1 MKRAVLVILDG
12 LRRDFVDAARTPH
25 LAELAARAEWFPA
38 YRTAFPSATRVVTA
52 TLATGCH
59 PARHTLQGNAMALL
73 ENGALVPHDAGLPDF
88 LQHKRAVT
96 GHSLAVPTLA
106 ERLAPH
112 GGAIIYN
119 NVSPGAAYAH
129 DPDGHGHVYHRAGS
143 FAPGRIAL
151 DPLNIELDTAGD
163 RAMTERFIADA
174 LGQRQPALAVLWLG
188 EPDHIQHNTALGS
201 PEHLAVLRE
210 ADRHAGMAI
219 AAVDR
224 RRAAGDEV
232 LLIVGS
238 DHGHETVSGVVDIEA
253 ELIAAGLKS
262 ATGPN
267 DVIAVSS
274 GTSSLIY
281 LHPDAEARRDRL
293 GDFLAS
299 QPWAGRV
306 IAAADLGYDR
316 AGAAQRP
323 RLRGVAQGRCIGERI
338 RHSRPIA
345 GRQTALGQVGPARVR
360 PARRARPVR
369 AVTRAADRR
378 PRLRR
383 RHRARGTGSRHRSRA
398 QHHAASRHSGV
409 RDGRPAAAASA
420 VATRA
425 ITGAQSPLCCWRKM
439 RSDGYHGLSSRP
451 LSQRQQLS

>member
-1 MKRAVLVILDG
+1 MRGMRIGGDDDHAGVRGFDMKRAVLVILDG

-25 LAELAARAEWFPA
+25 LADLATRAEWFPE

-73 ENGALVPHDAGLPDF
+73 EDGVLVPHDAGLPDF

-106 ERLAPH
+106 ERLAPY
-112 GGAIIYN
+112 GGAVIYN

-143 FAPGRIAL
+143 FAPGRVPLAS
-151 DPLNIELDTAGD
+151 LNISLDTAGD
-163 RAMTERFIADA
+163 RALTERFIADA
-174 LGQRQPALAVLWLG
+174 LGQRQPAFAVLWLG

-201 PEHLAVLRE
+201 AEHLAVLRE

-219 AAVDR
+219 AAVER
-224 RRAAGDEV
+224 RRADGDET

-262 ATGPN
+262 APDSN
-267 DVIAVSS
+267 DIVAVSS

-281 LHPDAEARRDRL
+281 LHPDADRLRDRL
-293 GDFLAS
+293 ADFLTS
-299 QPWAGRV
+299 RPWAGRV
-306 IAAADLGYDR
+306 IDKANLGTIGQAPHNGLAFAVSLKADASENEFGIPGRSLAAKPRWGKPDRLGCGQHGGLGQFEQSPVLMIDGPGFA
-316 AGAAQRP
+316 AGA
-323 RLRGVAQGRCIGERI
+323 V
-338 RHSRPIA
+338 RH
-345 GRQTALGQVGPARVR
+345 TAAHVTDLAPSIMRHLGIPAPGMDGMPLQ
-360 PARRARPVR
+360 PAP
-369 AVTRAADRR
+369 
-378 PRLRR
+378 
-383 RHRARGTGSRHRSRA
+383 
-398 QHHAASRHSGV
+398 
-409 RDGRPAAAASA
+409 
-420 VATRA
+420 
-425 ITGAQSPLCCWRKM
+425 
-439 RSDGYHGLSSRP
+439 
-451 LSQRQQLS
+451 